1 MALIS
6 KVDLKSQTVK
16 ELGQRARD
24 LGIPG
29 CASMRKE
36 ELIKA
41 LSNKLRAMKAAKTR
55 AKKKKSVSGSTT
67 TRRKRTTRARKKQT
81 LPAVK
86 LETNLVKLDMSE
98 TDKQELKD
106 LSLGSNFGSANGRSV
121 HRDKI
126 TVLVRDSFWLQACWE
141 IKRKSVV
148 RAQAAMMEHWHTARP
163 VIRLYEVEDAS
174 KTTNSARIVR
184 DIEVHGG
191 VTTWYINVSNPPGQ
205 YRIEL
210 GYLASNGEF
219 HALCR
224 SNIVTTPVPGSSESI
239 DTHWDDIAD
248 NYERVYVQSGGQ
260 KGSTGSSDLKDLFE
274 KRLNRPIG
282 ESVVSRFGVKAP
294 GADEE
299 EFQFDVDAELIV
311 FGNSEPTSSV
321 VIKGEP
327 VKLGRD
333 GSFTVRMDLPD
344 RRMVLPCVSTTADG
358 RRQRTVVVA
367 IERNTKV
374 MEQVTQEDQL

>member
-1 MALIS
+1 LIS

>member
-1 MALIS
+1 MIS

-36 ELIKA
+36 ELITA
-41 LSNKLRAMKAAKTR
+41 LSTKLRARQAAKPR

>member
-1 MALIS
+1 MIS

-16 ELGQRARD
+16 ELGQRARE

-29 CASMRKE
+29 YASMRKD

-41 LSNKLRAMKAAKTR
+41 LSNKLRAIKAAKTR
-55 AKKKKSVSGSTT
+55 AKKKKTAPASSK
-67 TRRKRTTRARKKQT
+67 TRRKRATRVRKPQFI
-81 LPAVK
+81 PEVK
-86 LETNLVKLDMSE
+86 LKTNLLKLDMTE
-98 TDKQELKD
+98 AEKQELKD
-106 LSLGSNFGSANGRSV
+106 LSLGSNFGSSNGRSL
-121 HRDKI
+121 HRDKV

-174 KTTNSARIVR
+174 KTINSARVVR

-191 VTTWYINVSNPPGQ
+191 VTTWYINVSSPPGQ
-205 YRIEL
+205 YRVEI
-210 GYLASNGEF
+210 GYLAANGEF

-239 DTHWDDIAD
+239 VTHWDDIAD

-260 KGSTGSSDLKDLFE
+260 KGAAGSSDLKELFE

-282 ESVVSRFGVKAP
+282 ESVVSRFGFKAP

-299 EFQFDVDAELIV
+299 VFQFDVDAELIL
-311 FGNSEPTSSV
+311 FGNAEPTSSV
-321 VIKGEP
+321 LISGEP

-344 RRMVLPCVSTTADG
+344 RRKVLPCVCTTADG
-358 RRQRTVVVA
+358 RRQKTVVVA

-374 MEQVTQEDQL
+374 MEPVTREDEM

>member
-1 MALIS
+1 MS
-6 KVDLKSQTVK
+6 FTFVS
-16 ELGQRARD
+16 
-24 LGIPG
+24 
-29 CASMRKE
+29 
-36 ELIKA
+36 
-41 LSNKLRAMKAAKTR
+41 AK
-55 AKKKKSVSGSTT
+55 GG
-67 TRRKRTTRARKKQT
+67 
-81 LPAVK
+81 
-86 LETNLVKLDMSE
+86 LVGDSICE

-163 VIRLYEVEDAS
+163 VIRVYEVEDAS

-294 GADEE
+294 GADE
-299 EFQFDVDAELIV
+299 
-311 FGNSEPTSSV
+311 N
-321 VIKGEP
+321 
-327 VKLGRD
+327 
-333 GSFTVRMDLPD
+333 
-344 RRMVLPCVSTTADG
+344 
-358 RRQRTVVVA
+358 
-367 IERNTKV
+367 IEAFSP
-374 MEQVTQEDQL
+374 